1 MPSLTCILTTIAA
14 LASVAAAQNTATGT
28 AAVAAAAATA
38 ITRSPTSN
46 VAGKAFDRFAV
57 IWLEN
62 TDYDMAA
69 GDPNLAALAKQ
80 GILLTNYD
88 GVTHPS
94 EPNYVASIGGDTFG
108 MDNDNFNQVPSN
120 ISTLID
126 LLEDKGISWGHYQQD
141 LPYSGFEGFSWVNQ
155 QTGRN
160 DYVRKHDPAVIY
172 NSVADVPDRLALIK
186 NFTLFDRDLAAN
198 TLPQWMFITP
208 NMSEQ
213 SLFPKSDHT

>member
-1 MPSLTCILTTIAA
+1 MRFSTSTIIAFA
-14 LASVAAAQNTATGT
+14 GVVAAQNTATGT
-28 AAVAAAAATA
+28 AAVASAAATA
-38 ITRSPTSN
+38 LTRSPTSH

-69 GDPNLAALAKQ
+69 GDSNLAALAKQ
-80 GILLTNYD
+80 GVLLTNYN

-94 EPNYVASIGGDTFG
+94 EPNYVASIGGETFG
-108 MDNDNFNQVPSN
+108 MDNDNFNEVPAN
-120 ISTLID
+120 ISTVID

-141 LPYSGFEGFSWVNQ
+141 LPYSGFEGYSWVNQ
-155 QTGRN
+155 KTGKN

-186 NFTLFDRDLAAN
+186 NFTLFDSDLAAN

-208 NMSEQ
+208 NMSE
-213 SLFPKSDHT
+213 